1 MAHAPVDGPM
11 PMCMLVALRE
21 LSDFKQ
27 SITEQRMKLCGKS
40 GDGDTVGV
48 EEEEVKVDLLKGH

>member
-1 MAHAPVDGPM
+1 
-11 PMCMLVALRE
+11 MCMLVALRE

-27 SITEQRMKLCGKS
+27 SITEHRMKLCGKS

-48 EEEEVKVDLLKGH
+48 EEEGVEIDLLKGH

>member
-1 MAHAPVDGPM
+1 MAHA

-27 SITEQRMKLCGKS
+27 SITEQCLKLCGKS
-40 GDGDTVGV
+40 GDGDMVGV
-48 EEEEVKVDLLKGH
+48 EEEEVEVDLLKGH